1 MKCYTMRSGVVAV
14 GIDAKDAAIRVGETG
29 RGRKLVSVPVPAGS
43 EGADGRLLLSVPA
56 KNEPSGAVLVLFR
69 DHSGF
74 RGGWSLTDRQGVIV
88 LAEGECAQGDA
99 GRMGGGPEYL
109 AVLADG
115 GAATVNRSGRLY
127 GKAATLRVRNVGGVL
142 TVEDEAAVA
151 ETTAAVAA
159 LEVL

>member
-1 MKCYTMRSGVVAV
+1 MKCYTMRGGVVAD
-14 GIDAKDAAIRVGETG
+14 GIETKDGAIHVGETG
-29 RGRKLVSVPVPAGS
+29 RGRKLVSVPVPQGAEVVAG
-43 EGADGRLLLSVPA
+43 RLLSVPA
-56 KNEPSGAVLVLFR
+56 KNQPAGVVLVAFR

-74 RGGWSLTDRQGVIV
+74 RGGWALADRQGVIV
-88 LAEGECAQGDA
+88 LAEGECAQGAA

-109 AVLADG
+109 ALVTEG

-142 TVEDEAAVA
+142 TVEDVAAVA